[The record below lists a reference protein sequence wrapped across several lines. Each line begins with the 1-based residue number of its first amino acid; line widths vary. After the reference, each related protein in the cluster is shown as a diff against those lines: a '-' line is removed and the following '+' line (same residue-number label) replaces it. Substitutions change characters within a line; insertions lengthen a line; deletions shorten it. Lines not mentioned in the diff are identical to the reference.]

1 MKIPARKKWGQN
13 FLIDPNII
21 NKIIKVLKLKK
32 NTHILEIGPGK
43 GALTKQLADI
53 GNKITAIEI
62 DPMLCTYLKDL
73 KLKNV
78 NIINENIL
86 SFDCTKI
93 KNNYVI
99 IGNLPYNISTPI
111 LFKFMAEK
119 KWDQLVVMLQKEVA
133 ERIVSKENNKKYGRT
148 SIMMQSFFNIE
159 LKFNIPNTVF
169 RPMPEIKSSLL
180 SITPKNHYDLDY
192 NHLKIVVKNAFKHR
206 RKKLIHNL
214 RDIVEPS
221 ILKKVKDKRAE
232 QLTIQQYQELSH
244 FIIKN

>member
-62 DPMLCTYLKDL
+62 DPMLCTFLKDL

-93 KNNYVI
+93 KNNYV
-99 IGNLPYNISTPI
+99 
-111 LFKFMAEK
+111 
-119 KWDQLVVMLQKEVA
+119 
-133 ERIVSKENNKKYGRT
+133 
-148 SIMMQSFFNIE
+148 
-159 LKFNIPNTVF
+159 
-169 RPMPEIKSSLL
+169 
-180 SITPKNHYDLDY
+180 
-192 NHLKIVVKNAFKHR
+192 
-206 RKKLIHNL
+206 
-214 RDIVEPS
+214 
-221 ILKKVKDKRAE
+221 
-232 QLTIQQYQELSH
+232 
-244 FIIKN
+244 